1 MDLDQLEN
9 FLKVAELGSF
19 TRAADF
25 RGLSQPAI
33 SRSIQRLEEEI
44 GRPLFERQ
52 TRKVVLTEAG
62 LLMESRVR
70 QILTILDDTKTEIT
84 DDGQSGRIRLG
95 AIPTIAPFFL
105 PGLLHEFS
113 SAFPR
118 AHVVVQEDTT
128 DHLTKRLTQGEIDV
142 GLFALP
148 IAEKY
153 LDCES
158 LFDEELLVVLPNEH
172 PLAEKKQIR
181 SSDIDALP
189 FVLLDEAHCLSDNI
203 VSYCRHRSFQP
214 VAMERTS
221 QLATVQELVALNHGI
236 SMVPEMACSL
246 DPSDRRTYRS
256 LSGPKP
262 QRTIAVCWNPY
273 RFQSK
278 LFLAFLDILRRYSQ
292 LHAKNIKLARK
303 KQPNRR

>member
-9 FLKVAELGSF
+9 FLKVAEFGSF
-19 TRAADF
+19 TRAAAG

-33 SRSIQRLEEEI
+33 SRSIQRLEEEV

-52 TRKVVLTEAG
+52 TRKVTLTDAG
-62 LLMESRVR
+62 LLMEARVR
-70 QILTILDDTKTEIT
+70 QIMTILEDTKTEIS

-105 PGLLHEFS
+105 PGLLREFAQS
-113 SAFPR
+113 YPS
-118 AHVVVQEDTT
+118 AHVTVQEDTT

-148 IAEKY
+148 IAAKY
-153 LDCES
+153 LECES
-158 LFDEELLVVLPNEH
+158 LFDEELLLVLPINH
-172 PLAEKKQIR
+172 ALSGKKQIR
-181 SSDIDALP
+181 IGDIDALP

-221 QLATVQELVALNHGI
+221 QLATVQELVALDHGV
-236 SMVPEMACSL
+236 SMIPEMAQTL
-246 DPSDRRTYRS
+246 DESGRRQYRS
-256 LSGPKP
+256 LSGPK
-262 QRTIAVCWNPY
+262 
-273 RFQSK
+273 
-278 LFLAFLDILRRYSQ
+278 
-292 LHAKNIKLARK
+292 
-303 KQPNRR
+303 